1 MVRRRTLIPPLRGGR
16 WSTLLALLPALVL
29 AASCEPSRPAAKSCT
44 TDGDCADG
52 QSCTDGVCR
61 DRTTPPPEDAGPG
74 LQPIDAG
81 PYARAFCPDFPF
93 TTDDCGN
100 PEKEMY
106 IERRDSDED
115 GLSDLLEL
123 CEHSTDPCN
132 ADSDGD
138 GVNDLIET
146 AYGSDPH
153 DGSDNPRERGD
164 FVFVVPYSPPTDP
177 PVPPTPD
184 RDALSFG
191 TDLQKVDVYISID
204 TSGSMDGE
212 IDTLHDSFSS
222 FIVPELAARIP
233 DVWFGVGSFAHCP
246 SGTCAEAMRNRQN
259 MTSDIAAVQAAIPR
273 GTTCGSAEPYY
284 QNLWVLATGRPED
297 FDAVGTNRI
306 DPNPRNCTDPST
318 IGWPCFRPDAVR
330 LVVQVGD
337 EPMASQSQGSECRT
351 GNYNTHAEAAA
362 AMNGAGVHYIGIDS
376 STNATLQREMRDMA
390 IDTGSVDATTG
401 EPIYFRI
408 PTDGSE
414 LGENLVNAITQFT
427 TNVPIR
433 VDAIADNDPSNANGV
448 DAAAAFI
455 ERLETNTS
463 ESTVEGRVCTNLTT
477 GDDDGDGNPDHFP
490 RVFPGT
496 SVCFDVIPKANQS
509 VPATEEPQIYRARIR
524 VIGDTS
530 TPLDE
535 REALFLV
542 PPVLGGPI

>member
-164 FVFVVPYSPPTDP
+164 FVFVVPYSPPSDP
-177 PVPPTPD
+177 PVAPSPD

-191 TDLQKVDVYISID
+191 TALQKVDVYITID
-204 TSGSMDGE
+204 TSGSMAGE
-212 IDTLHDSFSS
+212 MMNLRESFRTT
-222 FIVPELAARIP
+222 IVPQLAARIP
-233 DVWFGVGSFAHCP
+233 DVWFGVGRFEDCP
-246 SGTCAEAMRNRQN
+246 GAACDNSMNNMQD
-259 MTSDIAAVQAAIPR
+259 MTSDVDAVQTALNTLTR
-273 GTTCGSAEPYY
+273 TCGGREPYY
-284 QNLWVLATGRPED
+284 QTLWLLATGDTSAFGGAR
-297 FDAVGTNRI
+297 NL
-306 DPNPRNCTDPST
+306 NPHPRRCTDPSS

-330 LVVQVGD
+330 VVVQVGD
-337 EPMASQSQGSECRT
+337 EQMQAESNGCSSSYPGR
-351 GNYNTHAEAAA
+351 AEADATN
-362 AMNGAGVHYIGIDS
+362 AMMANGLHYIGINS
-376 STNATLQREMRDMA
+376 STSSIIEDEMRRMA
-390 IDTGSVDATTG
+390 TNTGSVNGMTG
-401 EPIYFRI
+401 QPIYFQI
-408 PTDGSE
+408 PSNGGG
-414 LGENLVNAITQFT
+414 LGDNLVNAITEFT

-433 VDAIADNDPSNANGV
+433 VDALADNDPTNANGV
-448 DAAAAFI
+448 DAVDAFV

-477 GDDDGDGNPDHFP
+477 GDADGDGNPDHFP